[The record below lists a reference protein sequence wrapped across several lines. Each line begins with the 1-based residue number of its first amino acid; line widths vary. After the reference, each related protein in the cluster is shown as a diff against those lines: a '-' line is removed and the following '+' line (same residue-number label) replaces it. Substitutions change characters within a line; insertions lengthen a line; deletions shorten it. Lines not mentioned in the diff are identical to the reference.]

1 MQDEPIKVLVVDD
14 SALMRKLLPL
24 VVERDPG
31 IRVVGT
37 AMDGIFA
44 LKKVR
49 TLQPDVITLDIL
61 MPRMDGLATLQQI
74 IEEFRTPVILVSSVT
89 EDGAALTLKALEMG
103 AVDFITKPKGD
114 LSMGL
119 ERLGGELIAKIRAAA
134 TATLRKPLSLPHPSL
149 APKGSV
155 HSLTSADRVV
165 AIGISTGGP
174 YALTTVLPTLQAN
187 FPAGLLIVQHMP
199 EGFTRMFAERLD
211 QVCQIQV
218 KEAEDGD
225 LVLPGRALIAPGNR
239 HLRVKRM
246 PLGIVAEIS
255 DGPDVNGHRPS
266 ADVLFASAAA
276 HFGSKAVGL
285 IMTGMGSDGV
295 EGMGKIR
302 ASGGITLAQDEESCV
317 IFGMPKGA
325 IERGYVQKVLPLEE
339 LARSLQEIC
348 TEEGKVWK
356 PEGR

>member
-44 LKKVR
+44 LKKIR
-49 TLQPDVITLDIL
+49 TLHPDVITLDIL
-61 MPRMDGLATLQQI
+61 MPRMDGLATLEKI
-74 IEEFRTPVILVSSVT
+74 VEEFRIPVILVSSVT
-89 EDGAALTLKALEMG
+89 ERGAQLTLKALEMG

-114 LSMGL
+114 LSTGM
-119 ERLGGELIAKIRAAA
+119 ERVGGELIAKIRAAA
-134 TATLRKPLSLPHPSL
+134 GATLRKPLSLPYPSL
-149 APKGSV
+149 GSKGPIRPF
-155 HSLTSADRVV
+155 TSADRVV

-174 YALTTVLPTLQAN
+174 YALTTLLPALPVH

-211 QVCQIQV
+211 QISQIQV

-225 LVLPGRALIAPGNR
+225 LILPGRALIAPGNR

-246 PLGIVAEIS
+246 PLGIVAELS
-255 DGPDVNGHRPS
+255 DDPDINGHRPS
-266 ADVLFASAAA
+266 ADVLFASVAS
-276 HFGSKAVGL
+276 HVGPKAVGL

-302 ASGGITLAQDEESCV
+302 ASGGITLAQSEESCV

-325 IERGYVQKVLPLEE
+325 LERGYVQKVLPLEE

-348 TEEGKVWK
+348 GQEG
-356 PEGR
+356 

>member
-1 MQDEPIKVLVVDD
+1 MQDKPIKVLVVDD

-24 VVERDPG
+24 VMERDPG

-44 LKKVR
+44 LKKIR

-89 EDGAALTLKALEMG
+89 EEGAQLTLKALEMG

-114 LSMGL
+114 LSTGL
-119 ERLGGELIAKIRAAA
+119 ERIGGELIAKIRAVAR
-134 TATLRKPLSLPHPSL
+134 ATLRKPLSLSLPHPSL
-149 APKGSV
+149 ASKGSV
-155 HSLTSADRVV
+155 RSLTSADRVV
-165 AIGISTGGP
+165 VIGISTGGP
-174 YALTTVLPTLQAN
+174 YALTTLLPALPIH

-199 EGFTRMFAERLD
+199 EGFTTLFAERLD
-211 QVCQIQV
+211 QICEIQV

-225 LVLPGRALIAPGNR
+225 LILPGRALIAPGNR
-239 HLRVKRM
+239 HLQVKRM
-246 PLGIVAEIS
+246 PLGIIAELS
-255 DGPDVNGHRPS
+255 DDPDVNGHRPS
-266 ADVLFASAAA
+266 ADILFTSVAS
-276 HFGSKAVGL
+276 HFGPKAVGL

-302 ASGGITLAQDEESCV
+302 ASGGTTLAQSEESCV

-348 TEEGKVWK
+348 KEE
-356 PEGR
+356 E